1 MKKTET
7 RGRETKG
14 KPKRRNR
21 EGDRKVGHGFMRI
34 KKNIHRDKEC
44 ETNTGEQRHRNA
56 EQ

>member
-1 MKKTET
+1 MKETET
-7 RGRETKG
+7 GGRETKG

-21 EGDRKVGHGFMRI
+21 GGDRKAGRGFMRI

-44 ETNTGEQRHRNA
+44 ETNTGKQRHRNA